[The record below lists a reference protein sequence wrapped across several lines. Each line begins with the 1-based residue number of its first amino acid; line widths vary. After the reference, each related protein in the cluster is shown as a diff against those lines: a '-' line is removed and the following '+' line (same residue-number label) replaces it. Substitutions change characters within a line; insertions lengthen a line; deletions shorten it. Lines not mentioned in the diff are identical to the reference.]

1 MQWPVREGLLRYV
14 YMLRERARRDYEFA
28 VLAWAPQAPYTKDK
42 SAQPKLPEILK
53 PDSNVKVNDD
63 R

>member
-1 MQWPVREGLLRYV
+1 MLRYV